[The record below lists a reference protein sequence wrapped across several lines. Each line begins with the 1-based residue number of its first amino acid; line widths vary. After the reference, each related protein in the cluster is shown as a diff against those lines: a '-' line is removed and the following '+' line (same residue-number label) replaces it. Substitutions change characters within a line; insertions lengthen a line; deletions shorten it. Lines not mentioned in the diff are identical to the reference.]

1 MKYQIKSKREYH
13 QTMIQVYDLMN
24 KGEHSLSEDE
34 LSKLSVMA
42 EVAEKY
48 ENEVLGLGVL
58 KTPKT
63 IPEMVELKMFEQKI
77 SQTTLAEKLG
87 FSPSKVSEILS
98 GKRKPDVPFLKGI
111 YEQLQIDADFLLKHV
126 WMLFYEID

>member
-13 QTMIQVYDLMN
+13 QTMVEVYDLMN
-24 KGEHSLSEDE
+24 KGEHNLSECE
-34 LSKLSVMA
+34 MNRLSVLA
-42 EVAEKY
+42 EEAERY
-48 ENEVLGLGVL
+48 EDEVLQLRPL
-58 KTPKT
+58 QQPKT
-63 IPEMVELKMFEQKI
+63 IQEMVELKMFEQKI

-98 GKRKPDVPFLKGI
+98 GKRKPDVSFLKGI

-126 WMLFYEID
+126 

>member
-1 MKYQIKSKREYH
+1 MKYQIKSKKEYH
-13 QTMIQVYDLMN
+13 QTMVQVYNLMN
-24 KGEHSLSEDE
+24 RGEHSLAEEE

-42 EVAEKY
+42 EAAEKY
-48 ENEVLGLGVL
+48 ENEVLGVGVL

-98 GKRKPDVPFLKGI
+98 GKRKPDVSFLKGI
-111 YEQLQIDADFLLKHV
+111 HNLLHIDADFLLNHA
-126 WMLFYEID
+126 

>member
-1 MKYQIKSKREYH
+1 MKYKINSKKEYH

-98 GKRKPDVPFLKGI
+98 GKRKPDVSFLKGI
-111 YEQLQIDADFLLKHV
+111 HNLLHIDADFLLTHV
-126 WMLFYEID
+126 

>member
-1 MKYQIKSKREYH
+1 MKYLINSKKEYH
-13 QTMIQVYDLMN
+13 QTLVMVYDLMN
-24 KGEHSLSEDE
+24 EGVHSLSEDE

-42 EVAEKY
+42 EAAEKY
-48 ENEVLGLGVL
+48 ENEVLGFGVL

-63 IPEMVELKMFEQKI
+63 IREMVELKMFEQKI

-98 GKRKPDVPFLKGI
+98 GKREPDVSFLKGI
-111 YEQLQIDADFLLKHV
+111 HKLLNIDAEFLLTH
-126 WMLFYEID
+126 L

>member
-13 QTMIQVYDLMN
+13 QTMVQVYDLMN
-24 KGEHSLSEDE
+24 KGEHSLSEDQ

-42 EVAEKY
+42 EAAEKY

-111 YEQLQIDADFLLKHV
+111 YEKLHIDADFILKHA
-126 WMLFYEID
+126 

>member
-1 MKYQIKSKREYH
+1 MV
-13 QTMIQVYDLMN
+13 QVYNLMN
-24 KGEHSLSEDE
+24 RGEHSLSEEE

-42 EVAEKY
+42 EAAEKY
-48 ENEVLGLGVL
+48 ENEVLGVGVL

-98 GKRKPDVPFLKGI
+98 GKRKPDVSFLKGI
-111 YEQLQIDADFLLKHV
+111 HNLLHIDADFLLNHA
-126 WMLFYEID
+126 

>member
-1 MKYQIKSKREYH
+1 
-13 QTMIQVYDLMN
+13 MN
-24 KGEHSLSEDE
+24 KGEHNLSECE
-34 LSKLSVMA
+34 MNRLSVLA
-42 EVAEKY
+42 EEAERY
-48 ENEVLGLGVL
+48 EDEVLQLRPL
-58 KTPKT
+58 QQPKT
-63 IPEMVELKMFEQKI
+63 IQEMVELKMFEQKI

-126 WMLFYEID
+126 

>member
-1 MKYQIKSKREYH
+1 MKYLIKSKKEYH
-13 QTMIQVYDLMN
+13 QTMVMVYDLMN
-24 KGEHSLSEDE
+24 EGVHSLSEDE

-42 EVAEKY
+42 EAAEKY
-48 ENEVLGLGVL
+48 ENEVLGFGVL

-63 IPEMVELKMFEQKI
+63 IREMVELKMFEQKI

-98 GKRKPDVPFLKGI
+98 GKREPDVSFLKGI
-111 YEQLQIDADFLLKHV
+111 HKLLNIDAEFLLTH
-126 WMLFYEID
+126 L

>member
-1 MKYQIKSKREYH
+1 MKYKINSKKEYH

-42 EVAEKY
+42 KVAEKY

-126 WMLFYEID
+126 

>member
-13 QTMIQVYDLMN
+13 QTMVQVYDLMN
-24 KGEHSLSEDE
+24 KGEHSLSEDQ

-42 EVAEKY
+42 EAAEKY

-98 GKRKPDVPFLKGI
+98 GKRKPDVPFLKRI
-111 YEQLQIDADFLLKHV
+111 LQKPQNDADFILKPG
-126 WMLFYEID
+126 

>member
-1 MKYQIKSKREYH
+1 MKYKINSKKEYH

-24 KGEHSLSEDE
+24 KGEHTLSEDQ

-126 WMLFYEID
+126 

>member
-77 SQTTLAEKLG
+77 SQSTLAEKLG

-126 WMLFYEID
+126 

>member
-1 MKYQIKSKREYH
+1 MKYQIKSKKEYH
-13 QTMIQVYDLMN
+13 QTMVQVYDLMN
-24 KGEHSLSEDE
+24 KGELSLSEDE

-42 EVAEKY
+42 EAAEKY
-48 ENEVLGLGVL
+48 ENEVLGFGVL

-63 IPEMVELKMFEQKI
+63 IPEMVELKMFEQEI

-126 WMLFYEID
+126 